1 MSLLFE
7 TIKVQNKTLH
17 NLEYHNQRLNKSRKD
32 LLGCTDFIDLREEIS
47 IPRYINNDVFKC
59 RVLYS
64 REIEQI
70 QFIPY
75 KLRQIRTI
83 KIVECDTIEYYYKF
97 VDRKILS
104 NLMGSVEADDI
115 LIIKNEMVTNTSFS
129 NIVFFDGTKW
139 LTPAQPLLR
148 GTKREKLIR
157 ENIIFEETITKNEIQ
172 RFQNAVLINAMID
185 IEESPII
192 EIKNIY

>member
-1 MSLLFE
+1 
-7 TIKVQNKTLH
+7 
-17 NLEYHNQRLNKSRKD
+17 
-32 LLGCTDFIDLREEIS
+32 
-47 IPRYINNDVFKC
+47 
-59 RVLYS
+59 
-64 REIEQI
+64 
-70 QFIPY
+70 
-75 KLRQIRTI
+75 
-83 KIVECDTIEYYYKF
+83 
-97 VDRKILS
+97 
-104 NLMGSVEADDI
+104 MGSVEADDI

>member
-1 MSLLFE
+1 
-7 TIKVQNKTLH
+7 
-17 NLEYHNQRLNKSRKD
+17 
-32 LLGCTDFIDLREEIS
+32 
-47 IPRYINNDVFKC
+47 
-59 RVLYS
+59 
-64 REIEQI
+64 
-70 QFIPY
+70 
-75 KLRQIRTI
+75 
-83 KIVECDTIEYYYKF
+83 
-97 VDRKILS
+97 
-104 NLMGSVEADDI
+104 MGSVETDDI
-115 LIIKNEMVTNTSFS
+115 LIIKNGNVTDTSFS

-192 EIKNIY
+192 EIQNIY

>member
-7 TIKVQNKTLH
+7 TIKIQNKTLH
-17 NLEYHNQRLNKSRKD
+17 NLEYHNERLNKSRKD
-32 LLGCTDFIDLREEIS
+32 LLGCTDFIDLREQIS
-47 IPRYINNDVFKC
+47 IPKHINNDVFKC

-75 KLRQIRTI
+75 TLRQIRTI

-104 NLMGSVEADDI
+104 NLMDSVETDDI
-115 LIIKNEMVTNTSFS
+115 LIIKNGMVTDTSFS
-129 NIVFFDGTKW
+129 NIIFFDGVKW
-139 LTPAQPLLR
+139 VTPAQPLLR
-148 GTKREKLIR
+148 GTKREKLLKEKVIS
-157 ENIIFEETITKNEIQ
+157 EQSITKNDIQ
-172 RFQNAVLINAMID
+172 RFEKAALINAMVD
-185 IEESPII
+185 IKDSPII
-192 EIKNIY
+192 EIQNIF